1 MTLPLHP
8 RKHKSFKQKARRIRK
23 NHTLI
28 SWRWQIGQTRQT
40 MNLQSCLD
48 HIQRANK
55 RCCYNP
61 CTNPKN
67 KKINQ
72 PVQFQKQNPNQSTW
86 SPAEAPAQALQTRS
100 RVLGPWEFPVI
111 AKISTNFYQQ
121 IINSLAIYKGVKTEF
136 THAKRKKKIKDSW
149 NQSLSI
155 YEEPFGMRMRRLDRQ
170 LCCVDT
176 GTDTSMGHGKYVNC
190 SSQGHRHIYI

>member
-136 THAKRKKKIKDSW
+136 THAKRKKKIKIHGISHFLFMRNPLGWGWGDW
-149 NQSLSI
+149 IGNYVVWIQVQI
-155 YEEPFGMRMRRLDRQ
+155 RVWGMAN
-170 LCCVDT
+170 T
-176 GTDTSMGHGKYVNC
+176 
-190 SSQGHRHIYI
+190 